1 MKRIIYTLLFIIIVG
16 IIIRNNKIKEYF
28 SECESFEIIYYKDG
42 IKNKIDENNL
52 PQIDLLFIA
61 GVHGNEYGPTLGIE
75 DYLKE
80 NGTKL
85 KGNLVFIPR
94 VNISG
99 IDKKVRYMDCL
110 GENYNVNRHFKKN
123 TNKFQKRILN
133 LVNKS
138 NITLDFH
145 EAYDFHIIN
154 KNSIGSTIMVSNH
167 NKLQKLGKI
176 LIDEINKTITD
187 KNKKFI
193 YLNNSK
199 YDIKNSLLNYCKLNN
214 KLYFLIEITGQNNKQ
229 PLELRKEQ
237 TRIILDKYLK
247 YNGFI

>member
-1 MKRIIYTLLFIIIVG
+1 MKRIIYTLLFILILG

-28 SECESFEIIYYKDG
+28 SECESFDIIYLKDG
-42 IKNKIDENNL
+42 IKSKIDENNL
-52 PQIDLLFIA
+52 PQIDLLVIA
-61 GVHGNEYGPTLGIE
+61 GVHGDEYGPTLGIE

-80 NGTKL
+80 NGNKL
-85 KGNLVFIPR
+85 RGNLIFIPR

-99 IDKKVRYMDCL
+99 IDKKVRFMDCL
-110 GENYNVNRHFKKN
+110 GENYNVNRNFKKN
-123 TNKFQKRILN
+123 TNKFQKRIIN
-133 LVNKS
+133 LVNNS

-154 KNSIGSTIMVSNH
+154 KNSIGSTIMASNH

-176 LIDEINKTITD
+176 LVDEINKTIND
-187 KNKKFI
+187 ENKKFI
-193 YLNNSK
+193 YLNNSD
-199 YDIKNSLLNYCKLNN
+199 YDIKNSLRNYCYLNN

-237 TRIILDKYLK
+237 TRIILHKCLEYK
-247 YNGFI
+247 GFI

>member
-1 MKRIIYTLLFIIIVG
+1 MKRIIYTLLFIIILV
-16 IIIRNNKIKEYF
+16 IIIRNNTINEHF

-42 IKNKIDENNL
+42 IKSKIDENNL
-52 PQIDLLFIA
+52 PQIDLLVIA
-61 GVHGNEYGPTLGIE
+61 GVHGDEYGPTLGIE

-80 NGTKL
+80 NGNKL
-85 KGNLVFIPR
+85 RGNLVFIPR

-110 GENYNVNRHFKKN
+110 GENYNVNRNFKKN
-123 TNKFQKRILN
+123 TNKFQKRIIN
-133 LVNKS
+133 LVNNS

-154 KNSIGSTIMVSNH
+154 KNSIGSTIMASNH

-176 LIDEINKTITD
+176 LINDINKTIND
-187 KNKKFI
+187 ENKKFI
-193 YLNNSK
+193 YLNNSD
-199 YDIKNSLLNYCKLNN
+199 YDIKNSLRNYCKLNN

-237 TRIILDKYLK
+237 TRIILHKCLEYK
-247 YNGFI
+247 GFI